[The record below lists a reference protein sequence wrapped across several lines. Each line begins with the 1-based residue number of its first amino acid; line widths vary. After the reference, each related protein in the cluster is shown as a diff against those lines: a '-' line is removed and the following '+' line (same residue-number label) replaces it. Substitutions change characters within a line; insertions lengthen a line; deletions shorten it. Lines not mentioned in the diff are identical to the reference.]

1 MKIYKIYIDPGHG
14 GSDTGSLGNGMFEKD
29 VVLNIAHKIQ
39 SLLTKHYENVE
50 VKMSRTSDVAKSL
63 AQRTNEANA
72 WMADFYLS
80 IHCKTSNRFAHG
92 YEDYI
97 HNSNSASSLTAIY
110 QDIMHT
116 EIMRVNQLKDRGQK
130 KANFYVLRK
139 TNMPAILTENGFIDN
154 GQDSALMKDSSW
166 IQKVA
171 QGHVNGLIKIFNLK
185 CKP

>member
-1 MKIYKIYIDPGHG
+1 
-14 GSDTGSLGNGMFEKD
+14 MFEKD
-29 VVLNIAHKIQ
+29 VVLNAHKIQ

-72 WMADFYLS
+72 WMADFYL
-80 IHCKTSNRFAHG
+80 HCKASNRFTHG
-92 YEDYI
+92 YEDNI
-97 HNSNSASSLTAIY
+97 HNSNSASSLTAIF

-116 EIMRVNQLKDRGQK
+116 EIMRVNQLKDCGQK

-139 TNMPAILTENGFIDN
+139 MNMPAILTENGFIDN

-171 QGHVNGLIKIFNLK
+171 QRHVNGLIKTFNLK
-185 CKP
+185 CKPVILKLFNRS